1 VIKHAT
7 DIQQQSIWAED
18 CKSWYKDNK
27 RNGRVYIWPGSLL
40 HHLKFLKRPRYEHY
54 EITYKDPDNI
64 WAFLGNGKTIG
75 QVRLGAEAPV
85 PYIRNDEDT
94 PWDIE

>member
-1 VIKHAT
+1 MYQSLTIT
-7 DIQQQSIWAED
+7 QQSIWAED

-54 EITYKDPDNI
+54 EITYADPDNV
-64 WAFLGNGKTIG
+64 WAFLGNGKTIS
-75 QVRLGAEAPV
+75 QVTLGAEAPV
-85 PYIRNDEDT
+85 PYIRNDEDI
-94 PWDIE
+94 PCDIE